1 MPPEKSLEVDYLFT
15 LRADTGGRHPVG
27 KGPKG
32 DRLIVAVTGGSFEG
46 PRLRGTV
53 ETPGGDW
60 VTVQSGGVV
69 RLDVRLLLK
78 TDDGAEIL
86 VTYCGTGHAQPDG
99 SLQIRTA
106 PTFETGDDR
115 YAWLNDIQAVGVG
128 KTVSGGVEYDIYQLL

>member
-1 MPPEKSLEVDYLFT
+1 MPAKSLEVEHLMT
-15 LRADTGGRHPVG
+15 MRADTGTPHPVG
-27 KGPKG
+27 NGPKG
-32 DRLIVAVTGGSFEG
+32 NRLIVPVTAGSFEG

-60 VTVQSGGVV
+60 VTLQASGAV
-69 RLDVRLLLK
+69 RLDVRVQLK

-86 VTYCGTGHAQPDG
+86 VTYNGIGHAQPDG

-106 PTFETGDDR
+106 PMFETGDER

-128 KTVSGGVEYDIYQLL
+128 KTIPGGVEYEVYQLL